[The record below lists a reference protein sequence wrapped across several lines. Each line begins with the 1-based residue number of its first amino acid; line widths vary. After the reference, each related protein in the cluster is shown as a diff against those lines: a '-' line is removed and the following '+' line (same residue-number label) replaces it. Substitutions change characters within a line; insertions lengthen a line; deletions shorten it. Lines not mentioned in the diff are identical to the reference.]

1 MPVFKFSWCNWFV
14 TLFST
19 RSKSITSF
27 RELISSLASCNLA
40 SNLLQLPQGTDSVF
54 LVTTWVMGSLLASLF
69 VQTIFNSLFNTLMIS
84 VRDLTS
90 ELRNLI
96 LLFTGSQY
104 NRSLAPETLGLS
116 VFSGESLIRY
126 LLLAAMLV
134 SYDILCYGKYIDGG
148 IVTSWNLDRCNICGE
163 RTQFYG
169 VDHLMPISETL
180 VDRFI
185 IESRAVGGCSAGCLP
200 LSHFQTAEFVAF
212 SPLQICR
219 HDSCCKVE
227 ICTS

>member
-1 MPVFKFSWCNWFV
+1 
-14 TLFST
+14 
-19 RSKSITSF
+19 
-27 RELISSLASCNLA
+27 
-40 SNLLQLPQGTDSVF
+40 
-54 LVTTWVMGSLLASLF
+54 MGSLLASLF

-148 IVTSWNLDRCNICGE
+148 IVTS
-163 RTQFYG
+163 
-169 VDHLMPISETL
+169 
-180 VDRFI
+180 
-185 IESRAVGGCSAGCLP
+185 
-200 LSHFQTAEFVAF
+200 
-212 SPLQICR
+212 
-219 HDSCCKVE
+219 
-227 ICTS
+227 